1 MTVRRL
7 LLWNVHAALTLSIAL
22 LLTADTTAQ
31 KQKPPPG
38 PATPPNINM
47 PFPMGMQRGTT
58 LELNLTGA
66 NLADPVVLATSIP
79 GAKVTIPADNNNG
92 KDNAKLK
99 VHIEVPKEAPL
110 GYHTLRLLTTRGI
123 SNLRLF
129 CVDDL
134 PQVLK
139 DGKNTSKT
147 TAQAV
152 PVPCVVCGTMGTESS
167 DYYKITTA
175 QAGQRI
181 SFEVLGRR
189 LGSAFDP
196 QLAVIDPKTN
206 REVAFSNDAPG
217 LQTDSRLTHTFK
229 EAGEYLIEIRDVMH
243 RGGGDFA
250 YRLRIGDFPCATTPI
265 PMAARRGSKT
275 SVTFAGPTVENVPP
289 VEVAVPADPAVDT
302 VWVAPKG
309 SNGLYGWPVAL
320 VVSDLDEVVEQE
332 PNNEPAKANRVPV
345 PGAVTGRF
353 QEKNDIDH
361 YALKLAKGRY
371 LIDAHTLEL
380 YSPTEIYMVLKD
392 AKGADV
398 AKTAPS
404 DPAKANRIDFTAP
417 AEGEYILAVEHLH
430 YWGGSAESYRI
441 TVTPYEPGF
450 DVVLLSDKADAPQG
464 SGAVV
469 GIQSVI
475 RRDYTGPIELT
486 VVGPPGITGQTEF
499 KAAGG
504 PPQPNVTQGIL
515 LVTAAPDLPLSVYPV
530 KVQAKATIN
539 GKVVTSYASV
549 RVPVTAALGG
559 LPFPPRNL
567 NTELVVGV
575 TEKPPFTLAI
585 KFEPPETV
593 KGASAFAV
601 VTATR
606 AAGFDEEIALT
617 PVGLP
622 AGVAPAIK
630 PIAKGATE
638 SKIELKVPAN
648 VAIGQYPITFMGR
661 GRHENKDYGATAPPV
676 PLVVTGPFALKVEPE
691 KVAVDVGGKVKFKV
705 MAVRKGGYAGPITLA
720 LRSLPAG
727 VTAAAATIAQGQD
740 AVEIELT
747 AAANAAVGDKADVD
761 VLGTATAA
769 GNQQDASPKFTV
781 SVAKK

>member
-1 MTVRRL
+1 MIVRRL
-7 LLWNVHAALTLSIAL
+7 LLWNVQAVLTLGIAL

-38 PATPPNINM
+38 PANPPNINM
-47 PFPMGMQRGTT
+47 PFPMGAQRGTT

-99 VHIEVPKEAPL
+99 VTIEVPKEAPL
-110 GYHTLRLLTTRGI
+110 GYHTLRLLTTRGL

-134 PQVLK
+134 PQVIK
-139 DGKNTSKT
+139 DGKNSSKSA
-147 TAQAV
+147 AQAV
-152 PVPCVVCGTMGTESS
+152 PVPCVVCGTIGAETS
-167 DYYKITTA
+167 DYYKIAA

-196 QLAVIDPKTN
+196 QLSIIDAKTG

-217 LQTDSRLTHTFK
+217 LQTDSRVTHTFK
-229 EAGEYLIEIRDVMH
+229 EAGEYLVELRDVMF
-243 RGGGDFA
+243 RGGGDFV

-265 PMAARRGSKT
+265 PMAAKRGSKA
-275 SVTFAGPTVENVPP
+275 SVTFAGPNVENVPA
-289 VEVAVPADPAVDT
+289 VDVMVPAEATVDT
-302 VWVAPKG
+302 IWVAPKG
-309 SNGLYGWPVAL
+309 ANGLYGWPVAL
-320 VVSDLDEVVEQE
+320 AVSDLDEVVEQE

-404 DPAKANRIDFTAP
+404 DAAKANRIDFTAP
-417 AEGEYILAVEHLH
+417 ADGEYILAVEHLH
-430 YWGGSAESYRI
+430 YWGGPAESYRI

-450 DVVLLSDKADAPQG
+450 DVVLLSDRADAPQG
-464 SGAVV
+464 SGAVL
-469 GIQSVI
+469 GIQSVV
-475 RRDYTGPIELT
+475 RRDYTGPIELS
-486 VVGPPGITGQTEF
+486 VVGHPQITGQTVF

-515 LVTAAPDLPLSVYPV
+515 LVTAAADVPLGVYPV

-539 GKVVTSYASV
+539 GKQVTSYASV
-549 RVPVTAALGG
+549 RTPVTAALGG

-567 NTELVVGV
+567 NTELAVGV

-585 KFEPPETV
+585 KFDPPETV
-593 KGASAFAV
+593 KGASGFAV

-606 AAGFDEEIALT
+606 APGFDEEIALA

-622 AGVAPAIK
+622 AGVAPVIK
-630 PIAKGATE
+630 PIAKGTNE

-648 VAIGQYPITFMGR
+648 VPTGEHPISFTGR
-661 GRHENKDYGATAPPV
+661 SRHDNKDYAVTAAPV
-676 PLVVTGPFALKVEPE
+676 ALVVSGPFALKVEPE

-720 LRSLPAG
+720 LRNPPAG
-727 VTAAAATIAQGQD
+727 VTAAAATIPQGQD
-740 AVEIELT
+740 AIEIELT

-781 SVAKK
+781 SVVKK

>member
-7 LLWNVHAALTLSIAL
+7 LVWNVQAVLTLGIAL

-31 KQKPPPG
+31 KGKPPG
-38 PATPPNINM
+38 PATPPAINM
-47 PFPMGMQRGTT
+47 PFPMGAQRGTT

-66 NLADPVVLATSIP
+66 NLADPIVLSTSIP
-79 GAKVTIPADNNNG
+79 GAKVTIPPDNNNG

-99 VHIEVPKEAPL
+99 VLIEVPKEAPL
-110 GYHTLRLLTTRGI
+110 GYHTLRLLTTRGL

-134 PQVLK
+134 PQVVK
-139 DGKNTSKT
+139 DGKNTSKS

-152 PVPCVVCGTMGTESS
+152 PVPCVVCGTIAAESS
-167 DYYKITTA
+167 DYYKITA

-196 QLAVIDPKTN
+196 QLSVIDAKSG

-217 LQTDSRLTHTFK
+217 LQTDSRVTHTFK
-229 EAGEYLIEIRDVMH
+229 EAGDYLIEVRDVMF
-243 RGGGDFA
+243 RGGADFV

-265 PMAARRGSKT
+265 PMAAKRGSKT
-275 SVTFAGPTVENVPP
+275 SVSFAGPTVENVPA
-289 VEVAVPADPAVDT
+289 VEVNVPADPAVDT

-309 SNGLYGWPVAL
+309 ANGLYGWPVAL

-345 PGAVTGRF
+345 PGAVTGRL

-361 YALKLAKGRY
+361 YALKLGKGRY

-380 YSPTEIYMVLKD
+380 YSPTEVYMVLKD

-404 DPAKANRIDFTAP
+404 DAAKANRIDFTAP
-417 AEGEYILAVEHLH
+417 ADGEYILAVEHLH
-430 YWGGSAESYRI
+430 YWGGPQESYRI
-441 TVTPYEPGF
+441 TVLPYEPGF
-450 DVVLLSDKADAPQG
+450 DVVLQSDRADVPQG
-464 SGAVV
+464 SGTVL
-469 GIQSVI
+469 GIQSVV
-475 RRDYTGPIELT
+475 RRDYTGPIELS
-486 VVGPPGITGQTEF
+486 VVGPPGITGQTVF
-499 KAAGG
+499 TAAGG
-504 PPQPNVTQGIL
+504 PAQPNVTQGVL
-515 LVTAAPDLPLSVYPV
+515 FVNAAPDVPLGIYPL

-539 GKVVTSYASV
+539 GKPVTSYASV

-567 NTELVVGV
+567 NTQLAVGV

-593 KGASAFAV
+593 KGASAFAI

-606 AAGFDEEIALT
+606 APGFDEEIVLA

-622 AGVAPAIK
+622 AGVAPALK
-630 PIAKGATE
+630 PIAKGANE

-648 VAIGQYPITFMGR
+648 VAIGQHPISFVGR
-661 GRHENKDYGATAPPV
+661 GRHQDKDYASTATPV
-676 PLVVTGPFALKVEPE
+676 PLVVSGPFALKVEPE
-691 KVAVDVGGKVKFKV
+691 KVMVDVGGKVKLKV

-720 LRSLPAG
+720 LRNPPAG
-727 VTAAAATIAQGQD
+727 VTAPAATIAQGQD

-781 SVAKK
+781 SVVKK

>member
-7 LLWNVHAALTLSIAL
+7 IMWNVQVALTLAVGL
-22 LLTADTTAQ
+22 LLATEGSAQ
-31 KQKPPPG
+31 KKKPPAG
-38 PATPPNINM
+38 PPQAPVVNM
-47 PFPMGMQRGTT
+47 PVPMGVQRGTT

-66 NLADPVVLATSIP
+66 NLSDPVAVATSIP
-79 GAKVTIPADNNNG
+79 GAKVTIPTDNNNG
-92 KDNAKLK
+92 TDNAKLK
-99 VHIEVPKEAPL
+99 VNIEVPKEAPL
-110 GYHTLRLLTTRGI
+110 GYHALRLLTTRGV

-134 PQVLK
+134 PQVMK
-139 DGKNTSKT
+139 DGKNTGKS

-152 PVPCVVCGTMGTESS
+152 PVPSVVCGTIAAETT
-167 DYYKITTA
+167 DYYKITA

-196 QLAVIDPKTN
+196 QLAVIDPKN
-206 REVAFSNDAPG
+206 GREVAFSNDAPG
-217 LQTDSRLTHTFK
+217 LQTDARVTHTFK
-229 EAGEYLIEIRDVMH
+229 EAGEYLVEVRDVMH
-243 RGGGDFA
+243 RGGADFA

-265 PMAARRGSKT
+265 PMAAKRGSKV
-275 SVTFAGPTVENVPP
+275 SVSFAGPNVENVPP
-289 VEVAVPADPAVDT
+289 VEVAVPADPTADT
-302 VWVAPKG
+302 AWVAPKG
-309 SNGLYGWPVAL
+309 ANGLYGWPVAL
-320 VVSDLDEVVEQE
+320 AISDLDEVVEQE

-361 YALKLAKGRY
+361 YALKLDKGRY
-371 LIDAHTLEL
+371 LIDAHTLDM
-380 YSPTEIYMVLKD
+380 YSPTEVYMVLKD

-404 DPAKANRIDFTAP
+404 DAAKANRLDFTAP

-430 YWGGSAESYRI
+430 YWGGPSESYRI

-450 DVVLLSDKADAPQG
+450 DIVLLSERADASQG

-469 GIQSVI
+469 NIQSVV
-475 RRDYTGPIELT
+475 RRDYTGPIELS
-486 VVGPPGITGQTEF
+486 VVGHPGLTGQSVFT
-499 KAAGG
+499 AAGG

-515 LVTAAPDLPLSVYPV
+515 LVNAAADVPLGIYPV

-539 GKVVTSYASV
+539 GKPVVHYASV
-549 RVPVTAALGG
+549 RTPVTAALGG

-567 NTELVVGV
+567 NTELAVGV

-585 KFEPPETV
+585 KFEQPETV
-593 KGASAFAV
+593 KGGSAIAV
-601 VTATR
+601 VSATR
-606 AAGFDEEIALT
+606 APGFDEEITLA

-630 PIAKGATE
+630 PIPKGANE

-648 VAIGQYPITFMGR
+648 VAIGQHPISFIGR
-661 GRHENKDYGATAPPV
+661 SRHMDKDFAATAPPV
-676 PLVVTGPFALKVEPE
+676 PLVVAGPFALKVEPE
-691 KVAVDVGGKVKFKV
+691 KVSVDVGGKMKFKV
-705 MAVRKGGYAGPITLA
+705 VATRKGGYAGPITLA
-720 LRSLPAG
+720 LRNLPAG
-727 VTAAAATIAQGQD
+727 VTAPAATIAQGQD
-740 AVEIELT
+740 AVEVELT
-747 AAANAAVGDKADVD
+747 AAANAAVGDKPDVD
-761 VLGTATAA
+761 ILGTATGA

-781 SVAKK
+781 SVIKK